1 MSSVWAIVRR
11 ELQAYFVS
19 PIAYAVIVVFLLIA
33 TFGFASSLSRYLTI
47 PPFVLEERGFDLRSI
62 VGRGL
67 VMWAMIGLIL
77 TLPALSMRLFSEEK
91 KTGTAELL
99 MTSPLTTG
107 QLVLGKYLGALAVL
121 AIMLALTFG
130 FPVVLEI
137 LASPD
142 WGAFA
147 TSYVGLLLYGGV
159 LLAVGVFASSLT
171 ENQIVALVVT
181 YAIFLPLWAIEVLV
195 GFVGRGLDDILA
207 STSVNFGLRLM
218 GLGLVNSHYLVLT
231 VALVFTFLFLSVQ
244 VLDST
249 RWR

>member
-195 GFVGRGLDDILA
+195 GFVGGGLDDILA

>member
-33 TFGFASSLSRYLTI
+33 TFGFASSLGRYLTI

-195 GFVGRGLDDILA
+195 GFVGGGLDDILA